1 MSDSQDT
8 REETKD
14 ERVYI
19 FDKAGNV
26 KRLIVGFCVLC
37 ALLLIADLVFHRH
50 LSFEEGLLPA
60 EGWFGFYAVYGFV
73 AYTLIVAGSVVL
85 RKVVMRSED
94 YYDG

>member
-1 MSDSQDT
+1 MNDSHDKH
-8 REETKD
+8 EEIKD

-19 FDKAGNV
+19 FDKPENV
-26 KRLIVGFCVLC
+26 KRLIRGFFVCCVL
-37 ALLLIADLVFHRH
+37 LFLADFVAHRH
-50 LSFEEGLLPA
+50 LSFEEGLLPV
-60 EGWFGFYAVYGFV
+60 EGWYGFYAVYGFV